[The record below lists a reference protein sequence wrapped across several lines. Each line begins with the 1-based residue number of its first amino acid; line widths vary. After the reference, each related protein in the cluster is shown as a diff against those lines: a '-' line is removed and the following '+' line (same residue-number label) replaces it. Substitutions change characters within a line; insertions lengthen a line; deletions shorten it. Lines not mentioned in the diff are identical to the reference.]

1 MRRPGR
7 LEILTIVLVA
17 LVIGGGVSLP
27 VSNPMR
33 GWSLDAE
40 TTLRWLAFGE
50 RRAPGDSSTVVI
62 ALDEETYAS
71 PPFKGSPTLTWTG
84 DIGRVVS
91 AAIEGGARVVG
102 FDVVFAS
109 SIEDS
114 QIHFGDDTVGDK
126 LRGFDRDYLRALA
139 GGGRAGKIVIGET
152 ESRNESILPTV
163 GQRLAVG
170 GRANLRPLNVHTDL
184 DDVVRRAPLMFSSHE
199 GFIPSMALE
208 LATRALGIAPRIAVD
223 GVNLSDERAQ
233 RVMGNTVAVAFAGG
247 SNDIPSYSLADLRT
261 CLDKGDTDFFRR
273 QFSGKVVIVG
283 SDITSA
289 DQILTTKRFANPHLP
304 QKSERCTSPAPT
316 TALQGRSSSGVYF
329 QAMAV
334 DNLIRGEGL
343 RELGPTATLAMSS
356 AAGAVIGIGVLGL
369 GVPVMFVGGA
379 VAALIW
385 IASTTL
391 AFQHFIALPFF
402 EPIVCAAAT
411 FAAAIALRLGVVDR
425 EKLFLRRAFGLYL
438 SPSVIE
444 RLTSSGALPTLGG
457 ETREITLFFSDVVG
471 FSAISEGVPPQ
482 DIVALMN
489 AYLTSM
495 GEAIEEAGGFVDK
508 FVGDAIVAIFG
519 APIMSPDHAAEA
531 VRAALECQ
539 NRLEA
544 LNREH
549 APPVRHRVGL
559 NTGEALIGNI
569 GSQRRFNYTA
579 FGENVNLA
587 SRLEQAN
594 TSLGT
599 SILAAES
606 VAMATGDAFFW
617 REIDT
622 IRVRGR
628 SAPITVFEPLC
639 RRGEETRTQS
649 EKAQA
654 YAEGLRAWR
663 AREFRQAEIAFS
675 RFPDDPPAAL
685 FRQRCRALVEEPPD
699 DRWEPILAPPPR

>member
-17 LVIGGGVSLP
+17 LVIGCGVSLP
-27 VSNPMR
+27 ASNPMR

-114 QIHFGDDTVGDK
+114 QIRFGDDTVGDK

-170 GRANLRPLNVHTDL
+170 GRANLRPLNVHTDI
-184 DDVVRRAPLMFSSHE
+184 DDVVRRAPLMFSTHE

-223 GVNLSDERAQ
+223 GVNLSDERAHSGCGKYGSRSFCWRIQRHSVLFARRSQ
-233 RVMGNTVAVAFAGG
+233 RVSRQGRQGFLSPPVFRQGG
-247 SNDIPSYSLADLRT
+247 HRGI
-261 CLDKGDTDFFRR
+261 GHR
-273 QFSGKVVIVG
+273 QRG
-283 SDITSA
+283 SDPDDQALRQSPSA
-289 DQILTTKRFANPHLP
+289 PKERTLRFARAGQGSARPVD
-304 QKSERCTSPAPT
+304 ERGLFPGDG
-316 TALQGRSSSGVYF
+316 GRQS
-329 QAMAV
+329 
-334 DNLIRGEGL
+334 DPRRRL
-343 RELGPTATLAMSS
+343 RELGPATTLAMSS

-369 GVPVMFVGGA
+369 GAPVMLVGGA

-402 EPIVCAAAT
+402 EPIVCAVAT

-471 FSAISEGVPPQ
+471 FSTLSEGVSPQ
-482 DIVALMN
+482 DIVSLMN

-519 APIMSPDHAAEA
+519 APIMSANHAAEA
-531 VRAALECQ
+531 VTAALECQ
-539 NRLEA
+539 SRLEA
-544 LNREH
+544 FNREH
-549 APPVRHRVGL
+549 APPVRHRIGL

-569 GSQRRFNYTA
+569 GSRRRFNYTA

-606 VAMATGDAFFW
+606 VAMATRDAFFW

-628 SAPITVFEPLC
+628 SAPVTVFEPLC
-639 RRGEETRTQS
+639 RRGEETQTQT
-649 EKAQA
+649 EKVQA
-654 YAEGLRAWR
+654 YAEGLVAWR

-675 RFPDDPPAAL
+675 RFPEDPPAAL
-685 FRQRCRALVEEPPD
+685 FRRRCRALVEDPPD
-699 DRWEPILAPPPR
+699 NRWEPILTPPPK